1 MRLDVKFHQS
11 DQRINVNFDSTI
23 DKFSLGFGE
32 VQQVT
37 ILEVEQYEGTYEAT
51 PRMETQTLATKDK
64 YLRKDVQINAIP
76 IIRVSN
82 TSGGTTVYI
91 ASELYDEPDVPDVP
105 DIPNEPDI
113 IAVLGVAVLGE
124 LQLGSE

>member
-1 MRLDVKFHQS
+1 MKLDVKFRQS
-11 DQRINVNFDSTI
+11 DQRINVNFDSTT
-23 DKFSLGFGE
+23 DRFGLGFGE

-64 YLRKDVQINAIP
+64 YLREDVRINAIP

-82 TSGGTTVYI
+82 TSGGTTVFI
-91 ASELYDEPDVPDVP
+91 A
-105 DIPNEPDI
+105 NE
-113 IAVLGVAVLGE
+113 V
-124 LQLGSE
+124 